1 MIEKN
6 FRILFDV
13 KKNFYI
19 LLRIINLIT
28 MLAPTLTKTQV
39 TFVLPRLMS
48 SMPNF
53 EFVKLERR
61 GTNDRVG
68 LITLN
73 RPEAMNALC
82 IPLMA
87 DLTKALSYM
96 DNDKTIGAVVL
107 TGKYTYNEQGILLS
121 NAKEH

>member
-1 MIEKN
+1 
-6 FRILFDV
+6 
-13 KKNFYI
+13 
-19 LLRIINLIT
+19 
-28 MLAPTLTKTQV
+28 
-39 TFVLPRLMS
+39 MS

>member
-1 MIEKN
+1 
-6 FRILFDV
+6 
-13 KKNFYI
+13 
-19 LLRIINLIT
+19 
-28 MLAPTLTKTQV
+28 MLAPTLTKTPV

-61 GTNDRVG
+61 GTNGRVG

-73 RPEAMNALC
+73 RPKAMNALS

-87 DLTKALSYM
+87 DLTEALSYM

-107 TGKYTYNEQGILLS
+107 TGKYTNNEQG
-121 NAKEH
+121 